1 MRDSATTRRDI
12 GNQTPRS
19 MKKAS
24 NSNELLATARILH
37 QAGLLTD
44 TARICR
50 QALATDR
57 NNVEALIL
65 LAEALQRSEDP
76 QAEAAKL
83 WKRALALKPPP
94 WLYLRSLTG
103 LLQSLIAQQARAEA
117 TRIARQ
123 ALPEWPVARVPD
135 AAEREMILSLAR
147 MLVDLGQLGNAAS
160 LLDSALV
167 TLHADGGLLHA
178 LGEIQIL
185 QGDMPTARRTLEA
198 ADRALQDRP
207 NLRLLADLHR
217 CARSEGDRQAVLAL
231 RERGAAI
238 RPVYAAP
245 AKPGQGL
252 EILVFNSMQF
262 DNLASDRKLHFNG
275 NYPAQILQVLDEEFH
290 FSSIF
295 AEFPGSR
302 AAVTK
307 LPKPDLIINNLAN
320 GEQLL
325 ADGTLEAVSAFAD
338 SFKVPVINHPSQV
351 VHTTRDRSA
360 ELIADVPGVIVPK
373 TRRFLKEDKDRE
385 TLAAEIEDVF
395 AYPLITRT
403 TFSQEGMGMTRIDSH
418 KALLDVLQDGV
429 PREFLVTEFVDSRGT
444 AQFYRKI
451 RIAIIGDEMIV
462 FRADYDTDWNVHGR
476 TSETRVRFYRDHPEF
491 MAAEDR
497 ICRDPERELGLPAM
511 QALRAMREHIPLEIF
526 GIDFDIAPDGR
537 VVFYEANAT
546 MNLLP
551 ATLSDVASPRHAKE
565 RVIAAFRRYLSGR
578 RS

>member
-1 MRDSATTRRDI
+1 
-12 GNQTPRS
+12 

-24 NSNELLATARILH
+24 TSDEQLATARILH
-37 QAGLLTD
+37 QAGLLADATK
-44 TARICR
+44 ICR
-50 QALATDR
+50 QILAADR

-76 QAEAAKL
+76 RGEAAKL
-83 WKRALALKPPP
+83 RKRALALKPPP

-117 TRIARQ
+117 TRITRQ
-123 ALPEWPVARVPD
+123 PLPDWPVARVPD
-135 AAEREMILSLAR
+135 ATEREMILSLAR
-147 MLVDLGQLGNAAS
+147 MLVDLGQLGKAAS

-178 LGEIQIL
+178 LGEIRIL
-185 QGDMPTARRTLEA
+185 QDDMSAARRTLEA
-198 ADRALQDRP
+198 ADRALQGRP

-217 CARSEGDRQAVLAL
+217 CARAENDRQAVLAL

-238 RPVYAAP
+238 RPVYATP
-245 AKPGQGL
+245 VKPGQGL
-252 EILVFNSMQF
+252 EILVLSSMQF
-262 DNLASDRKLHFNG
+262 DDLASDRKLHFNG
-275 NYPAQILQVLDEEFH
+275 NYPAQILQVLGDEFH
-290 FSSIF
+290 FSSVF
-295 AEFPGSR
+295 AEFPESQ

-325 ADGTLEAVSAFAD
+325 TDGTLEAVSVFAD
-338 SFKVPVINHPSQV
+338 SFKVPVINHPSRV

-373 TRRFLKEDKDRE
+373 TRRFLKGDKPPE
-385 TLAAEIEDVF
+385 ALAAEIENAFV
-395 AYPLITRT
+395 YPLITRT
-403 TFSQEGMGMTRIDSH
+403 TFSQEGMGMTKIDGH

-429 PREFLVTEFVDSRGT
+429 PREFLVTEFIDSHGT
-444 AQFYRKI
+444 GQFYRKI
-451 RIAIIGDEMIV
+451 RTAIIGDEMIV
-462 FRADYDTDWNVHGR
+462 FRTDYDTDWNVHGR

-497 ICRDPERELGLPAM
+497 ICRDPERELGMPAM
-511 QALRAMREHIPLEIF
+511 QALRAMRERIPLEIF
-526 GIDFDIAPDGR
+526 GIDFDVAPDGR

-551 ATLSDVASPRHAKE
+551 AAILTDVASPRHAKE
-565 RVIAAFRRYLSGR
+565 RVIATFRQYLSTRALRVPSALPRAGR
-578 RS
+578 T